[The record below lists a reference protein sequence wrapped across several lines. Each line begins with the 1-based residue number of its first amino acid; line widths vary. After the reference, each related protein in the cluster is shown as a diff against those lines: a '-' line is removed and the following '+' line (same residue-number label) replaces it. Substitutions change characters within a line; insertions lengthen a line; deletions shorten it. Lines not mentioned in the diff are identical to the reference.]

1 LPAKPADAPAQAALV
16 ANNQPRPYILLLLRP
31 LAQGNGGRRFRL
43 LLLATNSSEQF
54 ADIRLTAGHILKGR
68 IE

>member
-31 LAQGNGGRRFRL
+31 LAQWDDRFGL
-43 LLLATNSSEQF
+43 
-54 ADIRLTAGHILKGR
+54 
-68 IE
+68 